1 MAIDLFDDER
11 SDAARVQRLKN
22 YHHSRAAAG
31 LIWAIALALAGFVL
45 WAMFSRSTK
54 SPKRGEVIA
63 SSRVQVIQSVD
74 GGVLSELN
82 VREGDRVR
90 AGQLLAGPHEA

>member
-45 WAMFSRSTK
+45 WAMFFQIDEVASAR
-54 SPKRGEVIA
+54 RGHRQQPGT
-63 SSRVQVIQSVD
+63 SHP
-74 GGVLSELN
+74 
-82 VREGDRVR
+82 VRGRRR
-90 AGQLLAGPHEA
+90 AV